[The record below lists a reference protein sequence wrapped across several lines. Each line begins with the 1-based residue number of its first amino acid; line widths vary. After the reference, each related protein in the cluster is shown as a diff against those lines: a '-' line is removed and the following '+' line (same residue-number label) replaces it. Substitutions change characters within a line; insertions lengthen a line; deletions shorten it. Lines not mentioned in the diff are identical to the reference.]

1 MRKLQPALIAASLAT
16 LPCLFEQRAAALPT
30 MIRLGYP
37 NCSSCHISPQGGGLL
52 NLYGRSID
60 QAQSL
65 VGGEYTPWQSPLSE
79 FLNWDGRITQD
90 LRTVM
95 QQQDV
100 STTDKPG
107 TQLFRSRFLYRNATE
122 LGKGFRLTATITGE
136 NQSAPRPSLLYD
148 MPSSPAQVF
157 VNTALLSYRAKP
169 TLEIAVGRD
178 QLPTGVNIA
187 DLSVFVRA
195 RNRLGYYDA
204 PTQAKV
210 FWWGRRYLVTPYAFA
225 PGGNERSGLH
235 ESGGG
240 LLAEFDVLGN
250 HRTMV
255 GVNML
260 RGAATLGDRTL
271 IGPYARL
278 GFGRWGILAEHDM
291 TDRSLKTDASTS
303 FWQTAS
309 YGQLFWAAR
318 EWLVPSLIVERL
330 TVDKPYQ
337 ERLYA
342 AKIELAAR
350 LTSQVTISAG
360 PRIQR
365 DELTGRISRSVVFQI
380 AFKTVH

>member
-1 MRKLQPALIAASLAT
+1 M
-16 LPCLFEQRAAALPT
+16 
-30 MIRLGYP
+30 
-37 NCSSCHISPQGGGLL
+37 
-52 NLYGRSID
+52 
-60 QAQSL
+60 
-65 VGGEYTPWQSPLSE
+65 
-79 FLNWDGRITQD
+79 
-90 LRTVM
+90 
-95 QQQDV
+95 
-100 STTDKPG
+100 
-107 TQLFRSRFLYRNATE
+107 
-122 LGKGFRLTATITGE
+122 
-136 NQSAPRPSLLYD
+136 
-148 MPSSPAQVF
+148 
-157 VNTALLSYRAKP
+157 
-169 TLEIAVGRD
+169 
-178 QLPTGVNIA
+178 
-187 DLSVFVRA
+187 
-195 RNRLGYYDA
+195 
-204 PTQAKV
+204 
-210 FWWGRRYLVTPYAFA
+210 
-225 PGGNERSGLH
+225 
-235 ESGGG
+235 
-240 LLAEFDVLGN
+240 LAEFDVLGN
-250 HRTMV
+250 HRTVV